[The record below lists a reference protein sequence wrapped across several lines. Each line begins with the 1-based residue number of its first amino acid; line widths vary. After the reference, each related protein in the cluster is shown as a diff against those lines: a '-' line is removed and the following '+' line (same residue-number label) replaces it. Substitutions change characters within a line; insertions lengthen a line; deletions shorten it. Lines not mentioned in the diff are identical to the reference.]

1 MASLLY
7 RLGKFCYRNARW
19 VITAWVVAVL
29 AVGGAAAAFSGTLSN
44 SFSIPGTESQRVL
57 NQLEDEMPE
66 ATGGSGS
73 IVFDAGSKAFSADQ
87 KQAIRDA
94 LNELDD
100 VSGVQ
105 SVARPFQTE
114 QQLADARQKL
124 ENGEQKLSDAKAQL
138 QDGTRKLEQAAADL
152 EQRQA
157 QLDTALQQA
166 EAAAAAGVP
175 GAAQQL
181 AVLQAAQAKLDAAAE
196 QLQAQR
202 EQLDDGRAEIRAQE
216 DKLTEGRQQ
225 LKLSSGVEL
234 ISDDGSVAVAR
245 VQFDKEIHSVSPETR
260 QQVQDVVDAAE
271 ASGIEVHYSKE
282 IVQDISEIFGAAEV
296 IGVLIAAVVLI
307 VMLGTLIAAGLPLL
321 MAITGVAVG
330 VGGTFAL
337 SGAVQMS
344 SVSPMLALMLGLAVG
359 IDYSLFIVNRHRTQL
374 LHGMPTGESVGRAT
388 GTAGNAVLFAGL
400 TVVIALAALAVP
412 GIPFLTVM
420 GLAGAATVAF
430 AVVVALTL
438 TPAMLRVIGTR
449 LISKRAWAKADL
461 GGAEEQDRAEQAKID
476 AGRGWGG
483 FVTRHPVILLLIT
496 VIGLGAVALPATQLR
511 VGLPDGGSEP
521 ADSTAYQAYT
531 TMGQA
536 FGEGINGPLLVAG
549 EMPSG
554 LSDEEAEETRFDVV
568 RELRDIDNVATAIPA
583 GVSEDG
589 DMAIFQVVPTGGP
602 TDQST
607 EELVHE
613 LRNSASGIE
622 DATGVEIGVTGQ
634 TAVNI
639 DVSQKLL
646 DALPLYLGIVVGLS
660 LLLLLL
666 VFRSIVVPLLATAGF
681 LLSLAASFGAVVAIY
696 QWGWLG
702 DVFGVHNPGP
712 VLSFLPI
719 IMIGVLFGLAM
730 DYQVFLVSGM
740 REAYMHGESAR
751 HAVRSGFSHGARV
764 VTAAAIIMTSVFS
777 GFIFSHL
784 TMIRPIGFGLAFGVL
799 VDAFLIR
806 MVVVPAAMHLLGR
819 SAWWLPR
826 WLDRMLPDVD
836 VEGAKVATE
845 TAEAHTPELAGQR
858 SN

>member
-1 MASLLY
+1 LD
-7 RLGKFCYRNARW
+7 
-19 VITAWVVAVL
+19 
-29 AVGGAAAAFSGTLSN
+29 
-44 SFSIPGTESQRVL
+44 E
-57 NQLEDEMPE
+57 EMPE
-66 ATGGSGS
+66 ATGGSGA
-73 IVFDAGSKAFSADQ
+73 IVFDGGGESFTAGQKSA
-87 KQAIRDA
+87 IGEV
-94 LNELDD
+94 LNELDE

-105 SVARPFQTE
+105 GVVKPFKTE
-114 QQLADARQKL
+114 QQLAEARQEL
-124 ENGEQKLSDAKAQL
+124 EQGKQQLSDAKEQL
-138 QDGTRKLEQAAADL
+138 QDGTAKLEQAEADL
-152 EQRQA
+152 EQRRQ
-157 QLDTALQQA
+157 QLIAGLQQA

-181 AVLQAAQAKLDAAAE
+181 AGLQATQAQLDAAAE
-196 QLQAQR
+196 QLEAQR
-202 EQLDDGRAEIRAQE
+202 EKLADARSEIRANE
-216 DKLTEGRQQ
+216 EKLAEGRQQ

-234 ISDDGSVAVAR
+234 VSEDGSVAVAR
-245 VQFDKEIHSVSPETR
+245 VQFDKEINSVSPETR
-260 QQVQDVVDAAE
+260 QQVQEVADAA
-271 ASGIEVHYSKE
+271 AGSGVEIHYSKE
-282 IVQDISEIFGAAEV
+282 IVQDISEIFGAAEI
-296 IGVLIAAVVLI
+296 IGVLIAAAVLI
-307 VMLGTLIAAGLPLL
+307 VMLGTLVAAGLPLL

-330 VGGTFAL
+330 VGGTFAF
-337 SGAVQMS
+337 SGVVQMS

-374 LHGMPTGESVGRAT
+374 LHGMPMGESIARAT

-420 GLAGAATVAF
+420 GLAGAATVAV

-449 LISKRAWAKADL
+449 LISKRAWAKSRSGDTEQEDR
-461 GGAEEQDRAEQAKID
+461 EEAKRID
-476 AGRGWGG
+476 SGRGWGG
-483 FVTRHPVILLLIT
+483 FVTRHPIVMLT
-496 VIGLGAVALPATQLR
+496 VSVLALGAVALPAMDLR

-536 FGEGINGPLLVAG
+536 FGEGINGPLLVVG

-554 LSDEEAEETRFDVV
+554 LSDEEAEEARFDVV
-568 RELRDIDNVATAIPA
+568 RELRGIDHVATAIPA
-583 GVSEDG
+583 GTSEDG
-589 DMAIFQVVPTGGP
+589 DTAIFQVVPTGGP
-602 TDQST
+602 SDQST
-607 EELVHE
+607 EDLVHE
-613 LRNSASGIE
+613 LRNSATGIE

-639 DVSQKLL
+639 DVSEKLL

-660 LLLLLL
+660 LILLLL
-666 VFRSIVVPLLATAGF
+666 VFRSVVVPLLATAGF

-702 DVFGVHNPGP
+702 GIFGVHNPGP

-740 REAYMHGESAR
+740 REAYIHGESAR

-764 VTAAAIIMTSVFS
+764 VTAAAIIMTSVFA

-784 TMIRPIGFGLAFGVL
+784 TMVRPIGFGLAFGVL

-806 MVVVPAAMHLLGR
+806 MVVVPAAMYLLGR

-826 WLDRMLPDVD
+826 WMDRILPDVD
-836 VEGAKVATE
+836 VEGAKLAQPAPARQAT
-845 TAEAHTPELAGQR
+845 ELAGKR
-858 SN
+858 N

>member
-7 RLGKFCYRNARW
+7 RLGKFCYRKARW
-19 VITAWVVAVL
+19 VITAWVVLVL
-29 AVGGAAAAFSGTLSN
+29 AVGGAAVAFSGTLSN

-57 NQLEDEMPE
+57 NQLDDQMPE
-66 ATGGSGS
+66 ATGGSGA
-73 IVFDAGSKAFSADQ
+73 IVFDAGGDAFTAEQKSA
-87 KQAIRDA
+87 IGEV
-94 LNELDD
+94 LNELNE

-105 SVARPFQTE
+105 GVVKPFDTE
-114 QQLADARQKL
+114 QQLADAREEL
-124 ENGEQKLSDAKAQL
+124 EQGKQQLRDAKDQL
-138 QDGTRKLEQAAADL
+138 EDGTAKLEQAAADL
-152 EQRQA
+152 EQRQQ
-157 QLDTALQQA
+157 QLDAALQQA

-181 AVLQAAQAKLDAAAE
+181 AGLQAAQAQLDAAAE

-202 EQLDDGRAEIRAQE
+202 EKLADARAEIRASE
-216 DKLTEGRQQ
+216 EKLAEGRQQ

-234 ISDDGSVAVAR
+234 VSDDGSVAVAR
-245 VQFDKEIHSVSPETR
+245 VQFEKEINAVSPETR
-260 QQVQDVVDAAE
+260 QQVQEVVDAAE

-282 IVQDISEIFGAAEV
+282 IVQDISEIFGAAEIV
-296 IGVLIAAVVLI
+296 GVLIAAVVLI

-321 MAITGVAVG
+321 MAVTGVAVG

-337 SGAVQMS
+337 SGVVQMS

-374 LHGMPTGESVGRAT
+374 LHGMPMGESIGRAT

-420 GLAGAATVAF
+420 GLAGAGTVAV

-438 TPAMLRVIGTR
+438 TPALLRVIGTR
-449 LISKRAWAKADL
+449 LISKRAWAKAGH
-461 GGAEEQDRAEQAKID
+461 GGTEEQDRAEQARID
-476 AGRGWGG
+476 SGRGWGG
-483 FVTRHPVILLLIT
+483 FVTRHPIVLLVVT
-496 VIGLGAVALPATQLR
+496 VIGLGAIALPATQLR

-536 FGEGINGPLLVAG
+536 FGEGINGPLLVVG

-554 LSDEEAEETRFDVV
+554 LSDEEAEEARFDVV
-568 RELRDIDNVATAIPA
+568 RELRGIDNVATAIPA
-583 GVSEDG
+583 GTSEDG
-589 DMAIFQVVPTGGP
+589 DTAIFQVIPTGGP
-602 TDQST
+602 SDQST

-613 LRNSASGIE
+613 LRNSAAEIA

-660 LLLLLL
+660 LILLLL

-702 DVFGVHNPGP
+702 GVFGVHNPGP

-764 VTAAAIIMTSVFS
+764 VTAAAIIMTSVFA

-784 TMIRPIGFGLAFGVL
+784 TMVRPIGFGLAFGVL

-826 WLDRMLPDVD
+826 WMDRILPDVD
-836 VEGAKVATE
+836 VEGAKLAQE
-845 TAEAHTPELAGQR
+845 APAGHTAELAGQR
-858 SN
+858 S

>member
-7 RLGKFCYRNARW
+7 RLGKFCYRKARW
-19 VITAWVVAVL
+19 VITAWVVLVL
-29 AVGGAAAAFSGTLSN
+29 AVGGAAVAFSGTLSN

-57 NQLEDEMPE
+57 NQLDEEMPE
-66 ATGGSGS
+66 ATGGSGA
-73 IVFDAGSKAFSADQ
+73 IVFDAGGESFTAGQKSA
-87 KQAIRDA
+87 IGEV
-94 LNELDD
+94 LNELDG

-105 SVARPFQTE
+105 GVVKPFKTE
-114 QQLADARQKL
+114 QQLAEARQEL
-124 ENGEQKLSDAKAQL
+124 EQGKQQLSDAKEQL
-138 QDGTRKLEQAAADL
+138 QDGTAKLEQAEADL
-152 EQRQA
+152 EQRRQ
-157 QLDTALQQA
+157 QLNAGLQQA
-166 EAAAAAGVP
+166 EAAAAAGAP

-181 AVLQAAQAKLDAAAE
+181 AGLQAAQAQLDAAAE
-196 QLQAQR
+196 QLEAQR
-202 EQLDDGRAEIRAQE
+202 EKLADARSEIRANE
-216 DKLTEGRQQ
+216 EKLAEGRQQ

-234 ISDDGSVAVAR
+234 VSEDGSVAVAR
-245 VQFDKEIHSVSPETR
+245 VQFDKEINSVSPETR
-260 QQVQDVVDAAE
+260 QQVQQVADAAA
-271 ASGIEVHYSKE
+271 ASGIEIHYSKE
-282 IVQDISEIFGAAEV
+282 IVQDISEIFGAAEI

-307 VMLGTLIAAGLPLL
+307 VMLGTLVAAGLPLL
-321 MAITGVAVG
+321 MAVTGVAVG
-330 VGGTFAL
+330 VGGTFAF
-337 SGAVQMS
+337 SGVVEMS

-374 LHGMPTGESVGRAT
+374 LHGMPMGESIGRAT

-420 GLAGAATVAF
+420 GLAGAATVAV

-449 LISKRAWAKADL
+449 LISKRAWAKSRSGDTEQEDR
-461 GGAEEQDRAEQAKID
+461 EEAKRID
-476 AGRGWGG
+476 SGRGWGG
-483 FVTRHPVILLLIT
+483 LVTRHPIVMLT
-496 VIGLGAVALPATQLR
+496 VSVLALGAVALPAMDLR

-536 FGEGINGPLLVAG
+536 FGEGINGPLLVVG

-554 LSDEEAEETRFDVV
+554 LSGEEAEEARFDVV
-568 RELRDIDNVATAIPA
+568 RELRGIDNVATAIPA
-583 GVSEDG
+583 GTSEDG
-589 DMAIFQVVPTGGP
+589 DTAIFQVVPTGGP
-602 TDQST
+602 SDQST

-613 LRNSASGIE
+613 LRNSATGIE

-660 LLLLLL
+660 LILLLL

-702 DVFGVHNPGP
+702 GIFGVHSPGP

-740 REAYMHGESAR
+740 REAYIHGESAR

-764 VTAAAIIMTSVFS
+764 VTAAAIIMTSVFA

-784 TMIRPIGFGLAFGVL
+784 TMVRPIGFGLAFGVL

-806 MVVVPAAMHLLGR
+806 MVVVPAAMYLLGR

-826 WLDRMLPDVD
+826 WLDRILPDVD
-836 VEGAKVATE
+836 VEGAKLDQPAPAGQTS
-845 TAEAHTPELAGQR
+845 ELAGQR
-858 SN
+858 N